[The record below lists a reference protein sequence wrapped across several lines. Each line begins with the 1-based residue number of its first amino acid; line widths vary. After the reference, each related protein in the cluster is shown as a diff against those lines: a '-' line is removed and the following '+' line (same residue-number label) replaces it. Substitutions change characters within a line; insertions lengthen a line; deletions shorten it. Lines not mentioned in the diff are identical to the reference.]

1 MHLIAAPKLL
11 GTGAHAEDLTPVLL
25 ARRAARTV
33 HRCGALYDEFSKRC
47 LRRRGKLPL
56 EHKIKAENKRRR
68 QEKQAGEAQEAS
80 AATAGQAAADKK
92 KKKKKT
98 QKDGAQS
105 QGKKGFW

>member
-1 MHLIAAPKLL
+1 MRRQHRLTAPTTHRSLENAKDRIE
-11 GTGAHAEDLTPVLL
+11 EDT
-25 ARRAARTV
+25 RV
-33 HRCGALYDEFSKRC
+33 HPS
-47 LRRRGKLPL
+47 P
-56 EHKIKAENKRRR
+56 HKIKAENKRRR

-80 AATAGQAAADKK
+80 AATAGQGAADKKK